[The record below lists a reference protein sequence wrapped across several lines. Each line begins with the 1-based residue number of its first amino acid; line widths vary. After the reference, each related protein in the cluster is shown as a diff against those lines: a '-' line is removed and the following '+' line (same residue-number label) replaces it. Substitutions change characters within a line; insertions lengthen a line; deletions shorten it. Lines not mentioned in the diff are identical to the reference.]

1 MNFNKCEN
9 FLKSKHTKV
18 PTKSDIKQTIR
29 TMNGSSTN
37 YHEIDFLHDNYTF
50 NNTNISYDGDPCADL
65 GSEYKLFEFWSNG
78 ILLNLVGFLGILG
91 NVLSMIILSR
101 PQMRSSIN
109 YLLIGLARCDTVL
122 IVMSILLFGI
132 PAIYP
137 HTGYLRYYYL
147 KIVPTISEIGFFIA
161 LSAQTAS
168 VSLFSCFFY
177 DV

>member
-1 MNFNKCEN
+1 
-9 FLKSKHTKV
+9 
-18 PTKSDIKQTIR
+18 
-29 TMNGSSTN
+29 MNGTSTTSSASGQDEN
-37 YHEIDFLHDNYTF
+37 DFLYHPNFTSNGSF
-50 NNTNISYDGDPCADL
+50 GEPCADL

-78 ILLNLVGFLGILG
+78 ILLNLVGILGILG

-101 PQMRSSIN
+101 PQMKSSIN

-137 HTGYLRYYYL
+137 HTGFLRFYYLR
-147 KIVPTISEIGFFIA
+147 IAPAISEIGFFIA

-168 VSLFSCFFY
+168 VSESCVKSISDWTFFY
-177 DV
+177 M